1 LKDLIE
7 NFDLYVLNDLTI
19 LERVNRLYRQ
29 KLAENELLGDFEQLN
44 LQVTEVP
51 IEVLEAAGVSLKQ
64 LDQIKTLLKI
74 DPFIFT

>member
-1 LKDLIE
+1 
-7 NFDLYVLNDLTI
+7 
-19 LERVNRLYRQ
+19 
-29 KLAENELLGDFEQLN
+29 

>member
-1 LKDLIE
+1 MKDLIE